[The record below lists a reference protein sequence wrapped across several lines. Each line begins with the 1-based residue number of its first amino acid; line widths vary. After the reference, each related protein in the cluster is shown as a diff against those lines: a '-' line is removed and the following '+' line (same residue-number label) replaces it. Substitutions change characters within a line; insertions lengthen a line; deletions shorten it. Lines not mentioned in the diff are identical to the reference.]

1 MDPAF
6 FVGKGEILG
15 WMNEL
20 LDLQLSKIEEC
31 ATGAVYC
38 QIMDALYGDVPVSKC
53 RWNAKS
59 QHEYVEN
66 YKILQQSFKKHDIKR
81 YIDVNKL
88 VLARPLDNLEFCQ
101 WIKKYFDLNY
111 GGAPYDAVGRRK
123 GAELYY
129 IAGGNKF
136 NKPGAQKAAGVKRP
150 TPSTTA
156 APAAGGIPKAAPK
169 AAAVGTGAAAGAGSA
184 DVKALREQLAEMKA
198 TMDTYEKERDFY
210 FGKLRDIEMML
221 QLQGKEQDPVG
232 SMVLKVLY
240 ASEEEKVIIGEA
252 GELKILNSDGQ
263 EVGDTVA

>member
-1 MDPAF
+1 M
-6 FVGKGEILG
+6 
-15 WMNEL
+15 
-20 LDLQLSKIEEC
+20 
-31 ATGAVYC
+31 
-38 QIMDALYGDVPVSKC
+38 PVHKC
-53 RWNAKS
+53 KWNAKA

-66 YKILQQSFKKHDIKR
+66 YKILQQAFKKNDIKR
-81 YIDVNKL
+81 HIDVNKL

-136 NKPGAQKAAGVKRP
+136 NKPGDQQKKAGVKRP
-150 TPSTTA
+150 MPAATA
-156 APAAGGIPKAAPK
+156 APAGGVPK
-169 AAAVGTGAAAGAGSA
+169 AAATKVPAAAGSA
-184 DVKALREQLAEMKA
+184 AELKQLKEQLAETKA

-232 SMVLKVLY
+232 SIVLKVLY

-252 GELKILNSDGQ
+252 GELKILNAEGQ
-263 EVGDTVA
+263 EV